1 MKPITQAWLI
11 KAAEDLDAI
20 RALQGNPGLT
30 GVIAF
35 HAQQCVEKCLK
46 AVAEERK
53 GTVPRVHDLRRLWE
67 LVADQFPEALNIDLL
82 RELTDI
88 YTDGRYPGDLG
99 LMPSGNQPRKTRRG
113 LSDSPTMCMQQC
125 CPCSRRS
132 QSDQRRFPA
141 RWLFEEARHE

>member
-1 MKPITQAWLI
+1 MKSTTEAWLI
-11 KAAEDLDAI
+11 KAAEDLEAI
-20 RALQGNPGLT
+20 RALRGNPHLT

-53 GTVPRVHDLRRLWE
+53 GTVPRVHDLRRLWG
-67 LVADQFPEALNIDLL
+67 LVADQFPESLDMDLL

-99 LMPSGNQPRKTRRG
+99 LMPTGKPTEEDAARFDQFADRVHATV
-113 LSDSPTMCMQQC
+113 LSML
-125 CPCSRRS
+125 S
-132 QSDQRRFPA
+132 Q
-141 RWLFEEARHE
+141 